1 MTEQK
6 SKAIMVNSIMLIA
19 IITAYICRFIGKGA
33 FYPTFFTYLRG
44 FIYIGLFTMWGIF
57 VRQRVVQKQAK
68 KYLTW
73 VAVLLIFWMMVRS
86 AKYFIFWQA
95 AAIRYTWYLFYL
107 PMIFVPMLALL
118 IALSLGKPD
127 DYRLPKAPF
136 AIILWQAR
144 LFRLWAIP
152 LILML

>member
-44 FIYIGLFTMWGIF
+44 FIYIGLFAMWGIF

-73 VAVLLIFWMMVRS
+73 VAVLLIFWMMV
-86 AKYFIFWQA
+86 
-95 AAIRYTWYLFYL
+95 
-107 PMIFVPMLALL
+107 L
-118 IALSLGKPD
+118 I
-127 DYRLPKAPF
+127 
-136 AIILWQAR
+136 
-144 LFRLWAIP
+144 
-152 LILML
+152 